1 VSKAELDENDVD
13 ALLIR
18 PGTPVHWGEGY
29 EFVAPIV
36 KIIHNDLGHL
46 QLVTTCAVPLN
57 CDVYVKTDLGFG
69 RVGQTTGSA
78 YRDTAYRQIS
88 VGPNVLCEDPYLEE
102 PFHSR
107 TPRLASP
114 LRTFSHD
121 TDEMIGFLAATNT
134 QVEILA
140 PSVDG
145 TDDRISIIASILRL
159 YDPKMANDV
168 GFILGKHL
176 IDASLRTAGIAVAI
190 NEDEGYVV
198 LAPPIDMAEAMYDDA
213 DSLNIAGYAISGAS
227 FADPETGLLLVDN
240 GSDTDDPTASE
251 LDDAMKH
258 AKARMKLGRDQGA
271 AA

>member
-1 VSKAELDENDVD
+1 
-13 ALLIR
+13 
-18 PGTPVHWGEGY
+18 
-29 EFVAPIV
+29 
-36 KIIHNDLGHL
+36 
-46 QLVTTCAVPLN
+46 
-57 CDVYVKTDLGFG
+57 
-69 RVGQTTGSA
+69 
-78 YRDTAYRQIS
+78 
-88 VGPNVLCEDPYLEE
+88 
-102 PFHSR
+102 
-107 TPRLASP
+107 
-114 LRTFSHD
+114 
-121 TDEMIGFLAATNT
+121 
-134 QVEILA
+134 
-140 PSVDG
+140 
-145 TDDRISIIASILRL
+145 
-159 YDPKMANDV
+159 MANDV